1 VAFQRITI
9 KDLPDDE
16 NTSVNVMLEQI
27 ESKTRRN
34 LLRRS
39 YYESKHAVRQVA
51 AILPPAYSTLA
62 TTVGWTAKAVDM
74 LNRRCNVDTFTWTGG
89 DLASLGFNELWSE
102 NSLGSEIGQGSTA
115 SLIHASA
122 FVSTTAGE
130 AGEPDVG
137 IHFFDALD
145 ATGIWNA
152 RTRRLSAGLVID
164 ARNKDGV
171 VIGLTLHLPGVV
183 VTCEKSGPKW
193 SVTDRAE
200 HGYGM
205 TLDLLPYR
213 PRTGRAF
220 GASRISRPMMAIQD
234 MAIRELLRLEGH
246 MDVYSFPEMWMLG
259 ADLSIFGDNVD
270 PFQVMLGRIK
280 GIPDDEDAVNPR
292 VDVKQFAA
300 SSPEPHLAAL
310 NAHAKLFA
318 RESGLPDSSL
328 AITQMANP
336 TSAESYD
343 AAQHDLIAEAE
354 GAQDDW
360 TPALAQVGARAL
372 AMKAKDPSLIATL
385 EPTLRP
391 KWRPAQFLSRAAEAD
406 AGMKQLSVMP
416 WLAETSVGLELLG
429 LSDEQARRADA
440 ERKRAEAAARVSG
453 LLNAGESDLDI
464 AASVKAKAEA
474 MGMLIRSGA
483 DPEDAAERVGMPNLK
498 FTGATPVTLRQP
510 VTDAAKLED
519 K

>member
-1 VAFQRITI
+1 MAYTPITV
-9 KDLPDDE
+9 KGLSVDE
-16 NTSVNVMLEQI
+16 NSVVNTMLEQI
-27 ESKTRRN
+27 SSKLRRN
-34 LLRRS
+34 VLRRS
-39 YYESKHAVRQVA
+39 YYESKHAVQQVA
-51 AILPPAYSTLA
+51 AILPPAYSNLA

-74 LNRRCNVDTFTWTGG
+74 LVRRCNVDTFTWTGG
-89 DLASLGFNELWSE
+89 DLSDLGFDELWSD
-102 NSLGSEIGQGSTA
+102 NALGSEISQGATA

-122 FVSTTAGE
+122 FVSTVAGE
-130 AGEPDVG
+130 PGEPDVG

-164 ARNKDGV
+164 ERGASDSVNSGQP
-171 VIGLTLHLPGVV
+171 IGITLHLPGIVS
-183 VTCEKSGPKW
+183 TCEKSGGKW
-193 SVTDRAE
+193 REVSRST

-220 GASRISRPMMAIQD
+220 GSSRISRPMMAIQD

-246 MDVYSFPEMWMLG
+246 MDVYSFPELWMLG
-259 ADLSIFGDNVD
+259 ADTSIFGDNAD

-280 GIPDDEDAVNPR
+280 GIPDDDDAANPR
-292 VDVKQFAA
+292 VDVKQFSA

-318 RESGLPDSSL
+318 REAGLPDSSL
-328 AITQMANP
+328 AITQLANP

-354 GAQDDW
+354 GATDDW
-360 TPALAQVGARAL
+360 TPALSRATARAL
-372 AMKAKDPSLIATL
+372 AMKAGDPELTAEL

-391 KWRPAQFLSRAAEAD
+391 KWRPAQFLSRSAEAD

-416 WLAETSVGLELLG
+416 WLAETSVGMELLG
-429 LSDEQARRADA
+429 LTEDQARRALA
-440 ERKRAEAAARVSG
+440 EKNRAEAAVRVSA
-453 LLNAGESDLDI
+453 LL
-464 AASVKAKAEA
+464 
-474 MGMLIRSGA
+474 
-483 DPEDAAERVGMPNLK
+483 
-498 FTGATPVTLRQP
+498 ATPTTNQ
-510 VTDAAKLED
+510 
-519 K
+519 

>member
-1 VAFQRITI
+1 MAFQRITI

-16 NTSVNVMLEQI
+16 NASVNVMLEQI

-89 DLASLGFNELWSE
+89 DLADLGFNELWSE

-130 AGEPDVG
+130 TGEPDVG

-171 VIGLTLHLPGVV
+171 VIGLTLHLPGAV
-183 VTCEKSGPKW
+183 VTCEKTGPKW

-280 GIPDDEDAVNPR
+280 GIPDDEDATNPR

-343 AAQHDLIAEAE
+343 ASQYDLIAEAE

-360 TPALAQVGARAL
+360 TPTLSRVAARAL
-372 AMKAKDPSLIATL
+372 AMKAKDPALIATL
-385 EPTLRP
+385 EPTMRP
-391 KWRPAQFLSRAAEAD
+391 KWRPAKFVSRAAEAD
-406 AGMKQLSVMP
+406 AGMKQLQSMP
-416 WLAETSVGLELLG
+416 WLAETDVGLELLG
-429 LSDEQARRADA
+429 LSEEQILRAQA
-440 ERKRAEAAARVSG
+440 ERRRTQGNVTLAQ
-453 LLNAGESDLDI
+453 I
-464 AASVKAKAEA
+464 AAQA
-474 MGMLIRSGA
+474 
-483 DPEDAAERVGMPNLK
+483 P
-498 FTGATPVTLRQP
+498 ATT
-510 VTDAAKLED
+510 TA
-519 K
+519 

>member
-1 VAFQRITI
+1 MVHTPVTI
-9 KDLPDDE
+9 KGLSDAE
-16 NTSVNVMLEQI
+16 NADVNTMLEKI
-27 ESKTRRN
+27 ATKMRRN
-34 LLRRS
+34 VLRRS
-39 YYESKHAVRQVA
+39 YYESKHAVQQVA
-51 AILPPAYSTLA
+51 SILPPAYSSLA
-62 TTVGWTAKAVDM
+62 TTLGWTAKAVDM
-74 LNRRCNVDTFTWTGG
+74 LVRRCNVDTFTWTGG
-89 DLASLGFNELWSE
+89 DLSSLGFDELWSD
-102 NSLGSEIGQGSTA
+102 NALGSEIGQGATA

-122 FVSTTAGE
+122 FVSTA
-130 AGEPDVG
+130 AGEPGEPNVG

-164 ARNKDGV
+164 ERGTSEGSTDEGQPIA
-171 VIGLTLHLPGVV
+171 ITLHFPGVV
-183 VTCEKSGPKW
+183 STCEKSGGKW
-193 SVTDRAE
+193 SEVARST

-220 GASRISRPMMAIQD
+220 GSSRISRPMMAIQD

-259 ADLSIFGDNVD
+259 ADTSIFGDNAD

-280 GIPDDEDAVNPR
+280 GIPDDDDAANPR
-292 VDVKQFAA
+292 VDVEQFSA

-318 RESGLPDSSL
+318 REAGLPDSSL
-328 AITQMANP
+328 AITQLANP

-354 GAQDDW
+354 GATDDW
-360 TPALAQVGARAL
+360 TPALTRGIARSL
-372 AMKAKDPSLIATL
+372 AMKAGDPELAAVL
-385 EPTLRP
+385 EPDLRP
-391 KWRPAQFLSRAAEAD
+391 KWRPAQFLSRSAEAD

-429 LSDEQARRADA
+429 LTDDQARRALAEKNRADA
-440 ERKRAEAAARVSG
+440 AIRVSE
-453 LLNAGESDLDI
+453 LLSTP
-464 AASVKAKAEA
+464 
-474 MGMLIRSGA
+474 A
-483 DPEDAAERVGMPNLK
+483 DS
-498 FTGATPVTLRQP
+498 TQ
-510 VTDAAKLED
+510 
-519 K
+519 